1 MGWRNI
7 AYVDISGYFL
17 ETDYN
22 KGDIHIKTEGAMVTL
37 LEGIGLSYYKDLIY
51 LDIRGKKCMYVESN
65 KTIYSTL

>member
-1 MGWRNI
+1 
-7 AYVDISGYFL
+7 
-17 ETDYN
+17 
-22 KGDIHIKTEGAMVTL
+22 MVTL